1 MTLTTILKKNKLEKE
16 NITVINCIS
25 NEITLSSKSDI
36 DKVANIHSD
45 KKNQTFQERGYI
57 LMIYNH

>member
-45 KKNQTFQERGYI
+45 KKIKHFKKEV
-57 LMIYNH
+57 IY